1 MTTTSLPATTSSL
14 PVTPTTGAAN
24 SINTTSPAASTSDT
38 TSQLNLNNQ
47 IAGNFNQF
55 LQLLTTQLQNQNPLD
70 PLDTNQF
77 TQQLVQ
83 FASVEQ
89 EINMNTQLQT
99 LVSLQQ
105 TAQDTQALAF
115 VGQTV
120 TVNGST
126 AALASGGKAQ
136 WTYNPTSPATATF
149 TVTNS
154 TGQTVFTQTGTVQPG
169 SQQFS
174 WNGVGNNGQ
183 QNPPGNYT
191 LNITATNT
199 SGQSVAIP
207 TTVTGV
213 VSSVDVSKNPPLL
226 NIGGQ
231 NYTVNQIINV
241 TQGSN
246 SLSSIQSSLSSVTS
260 QLGTLTSQLS
270 SLL

>member
-1 MTTTSLPATTSSL
+1 MTTVTPPGATNSISTTSTS
-14 PVTPTTGAAN
+14 TPA
-24 SINTTSPAASTSDT
+24 SSTSDT
-38 TSQLNLNNQ
+38 TSQLDLNNQ
-47 IAGNFNQF
+47 IAGNFNEF
-55 LQLLTTQLQNQNPLD
+55 LSLLTTQLQNQNPLD

-89 EINMNTQLQT
+89 QINMNTQLQT

-120 TVNGST
+120 TVNGAT
-126 AALASGGKAQ
+126 TALASGGQAQ

-154 TGQTVFTQTGTVQPG
+154 TGQTVFSQSGTVQPG
-169 SQQFS
+169 SQQFT
-174 WNGVGNNGQ
+174 WNGVGTDGQ

-191 LNITATNT
+191 LAITATDT

-207 TTVTGV
+207 TTITGV

-226 NIGGQ
+226 NVGGQ
-231 NYTVNQIINV
+231 NFTVSQIINV
-241 TQGSN
+241 AQGSSTLNGIEN
-246 SLSSIQSSLSSVTS
+246 SLSAVTS
-260 QLGTLTSQLS
+260 QLSTLTTQLS

>member
-1 MTTTSLPATTSSL
+1 MATGDAITGSPVVSGTTNTPTTSSS
-14 PVTPTTGAAN
+14 G
-24 SINTTSPAASTSDT
+24 SSTSST
-38 TSQLNLNNQ
+38 ANNS
-47 IAGNFNQF
+47 IAGNFTEF

-89 EINMNTQLQT
+89 EINMNSQLQT

-120 TVNGST
+120 TINSATTSLANGQ
-126 AALASGGKAQ
+126 AQ

-149 TVTNS
+149 TVS
-154 TGQTVFTQTGTVQPG
+154 DASGQTVFSRTGTVQPG
-169 SQQFS
+169 SQQFN

-183 QNPPGNYT
+183 QNPPGSYT
-191 LNITATNT
+191 LKITATDT
-199 SGQSVAIP
+199 SGKSVAIP
-207 TTVTGV
+207 TTVVGV
-213 VSSVDVSKNPPLL
+213 VNSVDLTKNPPLL
-226 NIGGQ
+226 NVNGQ
-231 NYTVNQIINV
+231 NFPVSQIVNV
-241 TQGSN
+241 TQSA
-246 SLSSIQSSLSSVTS
+246 SSLSGVQDSLGAVTS
-260 QLGTLTSQLS
+260 QLSKLTSLLG